1 MVPNTVSGLSVS
13 QSLSSFV
20 LFILFALSLTFYKH
34 THTRIHTH
42 THLQLKLN
50 TRGRNYSLQSASSVR
65 TKSRITRCRAD
76 PTPIFFKSSCNA
88 KPPNPITP
96 KPGGD
101 RLLPSSFLC
110 SSSCRGQ
117 SPGSPHV
124 FPGLLLL
131 MVQVQRVVKLL
142 VSSSR

>member
-1 MVPNTVSGLSVS
+1 MGCHCLVHGAKHSFWAK
-13 QSLSSFV
+13 SLSSFV

-65 TKSRITRCRAD
+65 TKSRIIRCRAD

-96 KPGGD
+96 KPGGGGTGSC
-101 RLLPSSFLC
+101 LPPSSAPPA
-110 SSSCRGQ
+110 GAA
-117 SPGSPHV
+117 SPE
-124 FPGLLLL
+124 GLYTFSLGFSYLWFKFNGL
-131 MVQVQRVVKLL
+131 
-142 VSSSR
+142 